1 MNNPKILGIS
11 GSLRRESRNT
21 ALLREAIRLFGDCD
35 AEIAD
40 LRLPLYDGD
49 LEDRV
54 GLPDEVKRL
63 VAQIRAAD
71 GIIMVTPEYNK
82 MIPGVLK
89 NALDWISRD
98 TLPPMKDKPLAI
110 LSASAGG
117 TGGEV
122 AQFTLRHA
130 LAPFGAHVL
139 QGPAVVIPGSD
150 DAFDEQGR
158 LREAS
163 REKAVAALMAR
174 LHDAVKLAQKG

>member
-1 MNNPKILGIS
+1 MSNPKILGIS

-98 TLPPMKDKPLAI
+98 TPPPMKGKPLAI

-150 DAFDEQGR
+150 DAFDETGR
-158 LREAS
+158 LADPS
-163 REKAVAALMAR
+163 REKFVAALMANLR
-174 LHDAVKLAQKG
+174 EAIG